1 MEKKLFN
8 EPKQRLKDGRYCSDE
23 QKRIEMSIDRCKLLE
38 MQLQT
43 ERRKVIAL
51 TERDVMREKKYKELV
66 LKLKE
71 LVGLADVS
79 GSFFHNFAKPK
90 IEDLQKVSE
99 IREKILILIHTTDI
113 HEDIIEHLLEPFE
126 NLLIYNGVN
135 LQETDY

>member
-1 MEKKLFN
+1 METKLFN

-38 MQLQT
+38 MQLQM

-51 TERDVMREKKYKELV
+51 TERNVQLEKKYKELV

-79 GSFFHNFAKPK
+79 DSLH
-90 IEDLQKVSE
+90 
-99 IREKILILIHTTDI
+99 
-113 HEDIIEHLLEPFE
+113 
-126 NLLIYNGVN
+126 
-135 LQETDY
+135 

>member
-1 MEKKLFN
+1 MEKKLFK
-8 EPKQRLKDGRYCSDE
+8 EPKMRLKDGRYCSDE

-51 TERDVMREKKYKELV
+51 TERNVMIEKKYKDLI

-79 GSFFHNFAKPK
+79 GSLHY
-90 IEDLQKVSE
+90 D
-99 IREKILILIHTTDI
+99 EK
-113 HEDIIEHLLEPFE
+113 
-126 NLLIYNGVN
+126 LLIDLWYKRNPCNELNKNSGKDMFWKTAFMVF
-135 LQETDY
+135 EDYVRVVSRNDR